1 MSVLRFT
8 FGALAMGLLLSACNK
23 NTEEEKANTRVS
35 AAQAAYY
42 RGEFKS
48 AAGVFQAMAEQGNP
62 RAQFFLGE
70 MYLNGNGVARDY
82 AQALKWARA
91 SAEQKNADAQY
102 TLGGM
107 YESGKGVPQDYVQA
121 RMWYGLSASSGDEQA
136 IRKKA
141 ALETS
146 MTAAQIEQS
155 RLQEQEWITA
165 HQR

>member
-1 MSVLRFT
+1 MKLNQWAVGVLLVSSFLGCSA
-8 FGALAMGLLLSACNK
+8 GADKARLA
-23 NTEEEKANTRVS
+23 
-35 AAQAAYY
+35 AAEAAYH
-42 RGEFKS
+42 RGDFKP
-48 AAGVFQAMAEQGNP
+48 AADAFQAMAEQGNA

-70 MYLNGNGVARDY
+70 MYLNGSGVPRDY
-82 AQALKWARA
+82 ALAFKWASA
-91 SAEQKNADAQY
+91 AAEQRDPDAQY